1 MMKLLLTLVG
11 ALVACAPAAS
21 TRDGLDGTAAR
32 AGWTPDRPR
41 LVVLITIDQF
51 RADYIPRWAHQLT
64 GGIGRLVNG
73 GAYFP
78 IAVHDHA
85 ITATAPGHA
94 VIGSGRHPRSTGITS
109 NEEGVGDARV
119 TLVEGVGPGASPRD
133 FIGTTFADWLAN
145 SDRRTRVLSVSYK
158 DRAAILPIG
167 RRRADVYWYSGIGI
181 FTTSTYYRNALP
193 EWVRTFNGR
202 GLAHEYADRTW
213 ALLLPESEYPEPDS
227 VPVENFGQGFVFPH
241 TADDTPQH
249 APTLLESTPW
259 IDEITLQFASAG
271 VRALELG
278 RGDRTDILAL
288 GLSGTD
294 KVGHR
299 YGPDSREVHDQ
310 VLRLDRLLGAF
321 LDSLFASVEEENVV
335 VMLTGDHGVG
345 PVQGVSFSADTF
357 PGVRVSLL
365 QTLTETRARLSAA
378 GVHPGAAGVVFG
390 ALQVHQGALA
400 AARVPADSVRKWF
413 TEAASRTAGISYV
426 ASPSALATRDTVT
439 DDIARRWLHTFPT
452 DNDAP
457 LVVVPVWGGYWGS
470 SNSVANHATPYNY
483 DTDVP
488 LVLYGSPFVR
498 GRVEARVRT
507 VDIAPTLARAVGVV
521 PSERLDGRVL
531 TEALR

>member
-1 MMKLLLTLVG
+1 MMRLLLTLAA

-21 TRDGLDGTAAR
+21 TRDGPNGAIAR
-32 AGWTPDRPR
+32 TGWTPDRPR

-64 GGIGRLVNG
+64 GGLGRLVSG

-78 IAVHDHA
+78 VAVHDHA

-109 NEEGVGDARV
+109 NDEGVGDDRV
-119 TLVEGVGPGASPRD
+119 TLVEGIGPGASPQD
-133 FIGTTFADWLAN
+133 FVGTTFADWLAA
-145 SDRRTRVLSVSYK
+145 SDPRTRILSVSYK

-193 EWVRTFNGR
+193 EWVRAFNGR
-202 GLAHEYADRTW
+202 ALADEYADRTW
-213 ALLLPESEYPEPDS
+213 TLLLPESEYPEPDS
-227 VPVENFGQGFVFPH
+227 VPVENFGAGFRFPH
-241 TADDTPQH
+241 TADDTPRH

-271 VRALELG
+271 VRALDLG

-310 VLRLDRLLGAF
+310 VLRLDRLLGVF
-321 LDSLFASVEEENVV
+321 LDSLFANVGEENVV
-335 VMLTGDHGVG
+335 VVLTADHGVA
-345 PVQGVSFSADTF
+345 PIQGVSFSADTF
-357 PGVRVSLL
+357 PGLQVSLSEA
-365 QTLTETRARLSAA
+365 LTETRARISAA
-378 GVHPGAAGVVFG
+378 GAQPGAAGIVFG
-390 ALQVHQGALA
+390 ALQIHQRALA
-400 AARVPADSVRKWF
+400 AAGVPADSVRTWF
-413 TEAASRTAGISYV
+413 AEGARRSAGIRYV
-426 ASPSALATRDTVT
+426 ASPSALAARDTVT
-439 DDIARRWLHTFPT
+439 DAIARRWLHTFPT
-452 DNDAP
+452 NDDAL
-457 LVVVPVWGGYWGS
+457 LVAVPIRGGYWAS
-470 SNSVANHATPYNY
+470 SSAVANHATPYDY

-488 LVLYGSPFVR
+488 LVLYGPPFVR
-498 GRVEARVRT
+498 GRLVTRVRT

-531 TEALR
+531 SEALR